1 MTLKHFIER
10 PVLASVISI
19 VIVIAGLIGLATL
32 PVEQYPDIAPPTV
45 MVRASYPGASAE
57 TIQKSV
63 IVPLEQAINGV
74 EDMTY
79 MTSSAAVGSASVT
92 VYFRQ
97 GINADMAA
105 VNVQNRI
112 SRATGQ
118 LPSEVTQIGVTT
130 MKRQTSMVK
139 IFSLYS
145 PDDSYDE
152 TFLSNYLKIN
162 IEPRVLRIA
171 GVGEAFTLG
180 ADYSMRIWLK
190 PDVMAQYKL
199 IPSDVTAALAE
210 QNIESATGTLGENS
224 QNTFQYT
231 MKYRGRLMTPEEFGE
246 IVLLAQPDGT
256 ILHLSKTA
264 AHRDIPVLGVNLGSL
279 GFMAELESK
288 DLSRLRDLCDG
299 KYEIESHMMLD
310 VSVQR
315 DGRVIYS
322 NLALNEALIARG
334 NISRVIRLQI
344 FTEQGKLVDVAGDG
358 VIVASPTGS
367 TAYSLSAGG
376 PVVEPTARNFI
387 VSPICAHSVHANAY
401 VLSPERVITV
411 QTEKNSYKPVLLSVD
426 GGRAFSLR
434 SGDSIEVRRS
444 KFDTKLVRLSKRS
457 FCEILQKKMLM
468 GGTSNEE

>member
-1 MTLKHFIER
+1 MLKKVILCPNPYRDAQLRVAKEAKR
-10 PVLASVISI
+10 VLDEVGCPN
-19 VIVIAGLIGLATL
+19 VVCLPFRNQEPPEGYGL
-32 PVEQYPDIAPPTV
+32 
-45 MVRASYPGASAE
+45 
-57 TIQKSV
+57 
-63 IVPLEQAINGV
+63 
-74 EDMTY
+74 
-79 MTSSAAVGSASVT
+79 
-92 VYFRQ
+92 
-97 GINADMAA
+97 
-105 VNVQNRI
+105 
-112 SRATGQ
+112 
-118 LPSEVTQIGVTT
+118 
-130 MKRQTSMVK
+130 
-139 IFSLYS
+139 
-145 PDDSYDE
+145 
-152 TFLSNYLKIN
+152 N
-162 IEPRVLRIA
+162 IEPLQQEIR
-171 GVGEAFTLG
+171 G
-180 ADYSMRIWLK
+180 ADMII
-190 PDVMAQYKL
+190 A
-199 IPSDVTAALAE
+199 
-210 QNIESATGTLGENS
+210 
-224 QNTFQYT
+224 
-231 MKYRGRLMTPEEFGE
+231 FGG
-246 IVLLAQPDGT
+246 DGT
-256 ILHLSKTA
+256 ILHLSKTT

-288 DLSRLRDLCDG
+288 ELSQLRDLCAG

-434 SGDSIEVRRS
+434 SGDCIEVRRS

>member
-1 MTLKHFIER
+1 MLRKVILCPNPYRDAQLRVAKEAKR
-10 PVLASVISI
+10 VLDEVGCPN
-19 VIVIAGLIGLATL
+19 VVCLPFRNQEPPEGYGL
-32 PVEQYPDIAPPTV
+32 
-45 MVRASYPGASAE
+45 
-57 TIQKSV
+57 
-63 IVPLEQAINGV
+63 
-74 EDMTY
+74 
-79 MTSSAAVGSASVT
+79 
-92 VYFRQ
+92 
-97 GINADMAA
+97 
-105 VNVQNRI
+105 
-112 SRATGQ
+112 
-118 LPSEVTQIGVTT
+118 
-130 MKRQTSMVK
+130 
-139 IFSLYS
+139 
-145 PDDSYDE
+145 
-152 TFLSNYLKIN
+152 N
-162 IEPRVLRIA
+162 IEPLQQEIR
-171 GVGEAFTLG
+171 G
-180 ADYSMRIWLK
+180 ADMII
-190 PDVMAQYKL
+190 A
-199 IPSDVTAALAE
+199 
-210 QNIESATGTLGENS
+210 
-224 QNTFQYT
+224 
-231 MKYRGRLMTPEEFGE
+231 FGG
-246 IVLLAQPDGT
+246 DGT

-288 DLSRLRDLCDG
+288 DLLRLRDPCDG

>member
-1 MTLKHFIER
+1 MLRKVILCPNPYRDAQLRVAKEAKR
-10 PVLASVISI
+10 VLDEVGCPN
-19 VIVIAGLIGLATL
+19 VVCLPFRNQEPPEGYGL
-32 PVEQYPDIAPPTV
+32 
-45 MVRASYPGASAE
+45 
-57 TIQKSV
+57 
-63 IVPLEQAINGV
+63 
-74 EDMTY
+74 
-79 MTSSAAVGSASVT
+79 
-92 VYFRQ
+92 
-97 GINADMAA
+97 
-105 VNVQNRI
+105 
-112 SRATGQ
+112 
-118 LPSEVTQIGVTT
+118 
-130 MKRQTSMVK
+130 
-139 IFSLYS
+139 
-145 PDDSYDE
+145 
-152 TFLSNYLKIN
+152 N
-162 IEPRVLRIA
+162 IEPLQQEIR
-171 GVGEAFTLG
+171 G
-180 ADYSMRIWLK
+180 ADMII
-190 PDVMAQYKL
+190 A
-199 IPSDVTAALAE
+199 
-210 QNIESATGTLGENS
+210 
-224 QNTFQYT
+224 
-231 MKYRGRLMTPEEFGE
+231 FGG
-246 IVLLAQPDGT
+246 DGT

-288 DLSRLRDLCDG
+288 DLLRWRDLCDG

>member
-1 MTLKHFIER
+1 MLRKVILCPNPYRDAQLRVAKEAKR
-10 PVLASVISI
+10 VLDEVGCPN
-19 VIVIAGLIGLATL
+19 VVCLPFRNQEPPEGYGL
-32 PVEQYPDIAPPTV
+32 
-45 MVRASYPGASAE
+45 
-57 TIQKSV
+57 
-63 IVPLEQAINGV
+63 
-74 EDMTY
+74 
-79 MTSSAAVGSASVT
+79 
-92 VYFRQ
+92 
-97 GINADMAA
+97 
-105 VNVQNRI
+105 
-112 SRATGQ
+112 
-118 LPSEVTQIGVTT
+118 
-130 MKRQTSMVK
+130 
-139 IFSLYS
+139 
-145 PDDSYDE
+145 
-152 TFLSNYLKIN
+152 N
-162 IEPRVLRIA
+162 IEPLQQEIR
-171 GVGEAFTLG
+171 G
-180 ADYSMRIWLK
+180 ADMII
-190 PDVMAQYKL
+190 A
-199 IPSDVTAALAE
+199 
-210 QNIESATGTLGENS
+210 
-224 QNTFQYT
+224 
-231 MKYRGRLMTPEEFGE
+231 FGG
-246 IVLLAQPDGT
+246 DGT

-288 DLSRLRDLCDG
+288 ELSQLRDLCDG

-315 DGRVIYS
+315 DGRVIFS

>member
-1 MTLKHFIER
+1 MLRKVILCPNPYRDAQLRVAKEAKR
-10 PVLASVISI
+10 VLDEVGCPN
-19 VIVIAGLIGLATL
+19 VVCLPFRNQEPPEGYGL
-32 PVEQYPDIAPPTV
+32 
-45 MVRASYPGASAE
+45 
-57 TIQKSV
+57 
-63 IVPLEQAINGV
+63 
-74 EDMTY
+74 
-79 MTSSAAVGSASVT
+79 
-92 VYFRQ
+92 
-97 GINADMAA
+97 
-105 VNVQNRI
+105 
-112 SRATGQ
+112 
-118 LPSEVTQIGVTT
+118 
-130 MKRQTSMVK
+130 
-139 IFSLYS
+139 
-145 PDDSYDE
+145 
-152 TFLSNYLKIN
+152 N
-162 IEPRVLRIA
+162 IEPLQQEIR
-171 GVGEAFTLG
+171 G
-180 ADYSMRIWLK
+180 ADMII
-190 PDVMAQYKL
+190 A
-199 IPSDVTAALAE
+199 
-210 QNIESATGTLGENS
+210 
-224 QNTFQYT
+224 
-231 MKYRGRLMTPEEFGE
+231 FGG
-246 IVLLAQPDGT
+246 DGT

-288 DLSRLRDLCDG
+288 ELSQLRDLCDG

-434 SGDSIEVRRS
+434 SGDCIEVRRS

>member
-1 MTLKHFIER
+1 MLRKVILCPNPYRDAQLRVAKEAKR
-10 PVLASVISI
+10 VLDEVGCPN
-19 VIVIAGLIGLATL
+19 VVCLPFRNQEPPEGYGL
-32 PVEQYPDIAPPTV
+32 
-45 MVRASYPGASAE
+45 
-57 TIQKSV
+57 
-63 IVPLEQAINGV
+63 
-74 EDMTY
+74 
-79 MTSSAAVGSASVT
+79 
-92 VYFRQ
+92 
-97 GINADMAA
+97 
-105 VNVQNRI
+105 
-112 SRATGQ
+112 
-118 LPSEVTQIGVTT
+118 
-130 MKRQTSMVK
+130 
-139 IFSLYS
+139 
-145 PDDSYDE
+145 
-152 TFLSNYLKIN
+152 N
-162 IEPRVLRIA
+162 IEPLQQEIR
-171 GVGEAFTLG
+171 G
-180 ADYSMRIWLK
+180 ADMII
-190 PDVMAQYKL
+190 A
-199 IPSDVTAALAE
+199 
-210 QNIESATGTLGENS
+210 
-224 QNTFQYT
+224 
-231 MKYRGRLMTPEEFGE
+231 FGG
-246 IVLLAQPDGT
+246 DGT

-288 DLSRLRDLCDG
+288 ELPQLRDLCDG
-299 KYEIESHMMLD
+299 EYEIESHMMLD

>member
-1 MTLKHFIER
+1 MLRKVILCPNPYRDAQLRVAKEAKR
-10 PVLASVISI
+10 VLDEVGCPN
-19 VIVIAGLIGLATL
+19 VVCLPFRNQEPPEGYGL
-32 PVEQYPDIAPPTV
+32 
-45 MVRASYPGASAE
+45 
-57 TIQKSV
+57 
-63 IVPLEQAINGV
+63 
-74 EDMTY
+74 
-79 MTSSAAVGSASVT
+79 
-92 VYFRQ
+92 
-97 GINADMAA
+97 
-105 VNVQNRI
+105 
-112 SRATGQ
+112 
-118 LPSEVTQIGVTT
+118 
-130 MKRQTSMVK
+130 
-139 IFSLYS
+139 
-145 PDDSYDE
+145 
-152 TFLSNYLKIN
+152 N
-162 IEPRVLRIA
+162 IEPLQQEIR
-171 GVGEAFTLG
+171 G
-180 ADYSMRIWLK
+180 ADMII
-190 PDVMAQYKL
+190 A
-199 IPSDVTAALAE
+199 
-210 QNIESATGTLGENS
+210 
-224 QNTFQYT
+224 
-231 MKYRGRLMTPEEFGE
+231 FGG
-246 IVLLAQPDGT
+246 DGT

-288 DLSRLRDLCDG
+288 DLLRLRDLCDG
-299 KYEIESHMMLD
+299 KYANERHMLHA
-310 VSVQR
+310 VSDQR

>member
-1 MTLKHFIER
+1 MLRKVILCPNPYRDAQLRVAKEAKR
-10 PVLASVISI
+10 VLDEVGCPN
-19 VIVIAGLIGLATL
+19 VVCLPFRNQEPPEGYGL
-32 PVEQYPDIAPPTV
+32 
-45 MVRASYPGASAE
+45 
-57 TIQKSV
+57 
-63 IVPLEQAINGV
+63 
-74 EDMTY
+74 
-79 MTSSAAVGSASVT
+79 
-92 VYFRQ
+92 
-97 GINADMAA
+97 
-105 VNVQNRI
+105 
-112 SRATGQ
+112 
-118 LPSEVTQIGVTT
+118 
-130 MKRQTSMVK
+130 
-139 IFSLYS
+139 
-145 PDDSYDE
+145 
-152 TFLSNYLKIN
+152 N
-162 IEPRVLRIA
+162 IEPLQQEIR
-171 GVGEAFTLG
+171 G
-180 ADYSMRIWLK
+180 ADMII
-190 PDVMAQYKL
+190 A
-199 IPSDVTAALAE
+199 
-210 QNIESATGTLGENS
+210 
-224 QNTFQYT
+224 
-231 MKYRGRLMTPEEFGE
+231 FG
-246 IVLLAQPDGT
+246 G
-256 ILHLSKTA
+256 
-264 AHRDIPVLGVNLGSL
+264 
-279 GFMAELESK
+279 
-288 DLSRLRDLCDG
+288 
-299 KYEIESHMMLD
+299 ESHMMLD

>member
-1 MTLKHFIER
+1 MLRKVILCPNPYRDAQLRVAKEAKR
-10 PVLASVISI
+10 VLDEVGCPN
-19 VIVIAGLIGLATL
+19 VVCLPFRNQEPPEGYGL
-32 PVEQYPDIAPPTV
+32 
-45 MVRASYPGASAE
+45 
-57 TIQKSV
+57 
-63 IVPLEQAINGV
+63 
-74 EDMTY
+74 
-79 MTSSAAVGSASVT
+79 
-92 VYFRQ
+92 
-97 GINADMAA
+97 
-105 VNVQNRI
+105 
-112 SRATGQ
+112 
-118 LPSEVTQIGVTT
+118 
-130 MKRQTSMVK
+130 
-139 IFSLYS
+139 
-145 PDDSYDE
+145 
-152 TFLSNYLKIN
+152 N
-162 IEPRVLRIA
+162 IEPLQQEIR
-171 GVGEAFTLG
+171 G
-180 ADYSMRIWLK
+180 ADMII
-190 PDVMAQYKL
+190 A
-199 IPSDVTAALAE
+199 
-210 QNIESATGTLGENS
+210 
-224 QNTFQYT
+224 
-231 MKYRGRLMTPEEFGE
+231 FGG
-246 IVLLAQPDGT
+246 DGT

-288 DLSRLRDLCDG
+288 GLWQLRDLCDG

>member
-1 MTLKHFIER
+1 MLRKVILCPNPYRDAQLRVAKEAKR
-10 PVLASVISI
+10 VLDEVGCPN
-19 VIVIAGLIGLATL
+19 VVCLPFRNQEPPEGYGL
-32 PVEQYPDIAPPTV
+32 
-45 MVRASYPGASAE
+45 
-57 TIQKSV
+57 
-63 IVPLEQAINGV
+63 
-74 EDMTY
+74 
-79 MTSSAAVGSASVT
+79 
-92 VYFRQ
+92 
-97 GINADMAA
+97 
-105 VNVQNRI
+105 
-112 SRATGQ
+112 
-118 LPSEVTQIGVTT
+118 
-130 MKRQTSMVK
+130 
-139 IFSLYS
+139 
-145 PDDSYDE
+145 
-152 TFLSNYLKIN
+152 N
-162 IEPRVLRIA
+162 IEPLQQEIR
-171 GVGEAFTLG
+171 G
-180 ADYSMRIWLK
+180 ADMII
-190 PDVMAQYKL
+190 A
-199 IPSDVTAALAE
+199 
-210 QNIESATGTLGENS
+210 
-224 QNTFQYT
+224 
-231 MKYRGRLMTPEEFGE
+231 FGG
-246 IVLLAQPDGT
+246 DGT

-288 DLSRLRDLCDG
+288 ELSQLRDLCDG

-367 TAYSLSAGG
+367 TAYSLSVGG

-468 GGTSNEE
+468 GGTSTEE

>member
-1 MTLKHFIER
+1 MLRKVILCPNPYRDAQLRVAKEAKR
-10 PVLASVISI
+10 VLDEVGCPN
-19 VIVIAGLIGLATL
+19 VVCLPFRNQEPPEGYGL
-32 PVEQYPDIAPPTV
+32 
-45 MVRASYPGASAE
+45 
-57 TIQKSV
+57 
-63 IVPLEQAINGV
+63 
-74 EDMTY
+74 
-79 MTSSAAVGSASVT
+79 
-92 VYFRQ
+92 
-97 GINADMAA
+97 
-105 VNVQNRI
+105 
-112 SRATGQ
+112 
-118 LPSEVTQIGVTT
+118 
-130 MKRQTSMVK
+130 
-139 IFSLYS
+139 
-145 PDDSYDE
+145 
-152 TFLSNYLKIN
+152 N
-162 IEPRVLRIA
+162 IEPLQQEIR
-171 GVGEAFTLG
+171 G
-180 ADYSMRIWLK
+180 ADMII
-190 PDVMAQYKL
+190 A
-199 IPSDVTAALAE
+199 
-210 QNIESATGTLGENS
+210 
-224 QNTFQYT
+224 
-231 MKYRGRLMTPEEFGE
+231 FGG
-246 IVLLAQPDGT
+246 DGT

-288 DLSRLRDLCDG
+288 DLLRLRDLFDG

-322 NLALNEALIARG
+322 NLAPNEALIARG
-334 NISRVIRLQI
+334 NISRVIRLHI

>member
-1 MTLKHFIER
+1 MLRKVILCPNPYRDAQLRVAKEAKR
-10 PVLASVISI
+10 VLDEVGCPN
-19 VIVIAGLIGLATL
+19 VVCLPFRNQEPPEGYGL
-32 PVEQYPDIAPPTV
+32 
-45 MVRASYPGASAE
+45 
-57 TIQKSV
+57 
-63 IVPLEQAINGV
+63 
-74 EDMTY
+74 
-79 MTSSAAVGSASVT
+79 
-92 VYFRQ
+92 
-97 GINADMAA
+97 
-105 VNVQNRI
+105 
-112 SRATGQ
+112 
-118 LPSEVTQIGVTT
+118 
-130 MKRQTSMVK
+130 
-139 IFSLYS
+139 
-145 PDDSYDE
+145 
-152 TFLSNYLKIN
+152 N
-162 IEPRVLRIA
+162 IEPLQQEIR
-171 GVGEAFTLG
+171 G
-180 ADYSMRIWLK
+180 A
-190 PDVMAQYKL
+190 
-199 IPSDVTAALAE
+199 
-210 QNIESATGTLGENS
+210 
-224 QNTFQYT
+224 
-231 MKYRGRLMTPEEFGE
+231 
-246 IVLLAQPDGT
+246 

>member
-1 MTLKHFIER
+1 MLRKVILCPNPYRDAQLRVAKEAKR
-10 PVLASVISI
+10 VLDEVGCPN
-19 VIVIAGLIGLATL
+19 VVCLPFRNQEPPEGYGL
-32 PVEQYPDIAPPTV
+32 
-45 MVRASYPGASAE
+45 
-57 TIQKSV
+57 
-63 IVPLEQAINGV
+63 
-74 EDMTY
+74 
-79 MTSSAAVGSASVT
+79 
-92 VYFRQ
+92 
-97 GINADMAA
+97 
-105 VNVQNRI
+105 
-112 SRATGQ
+112 
-118 LPSEVTQIGVTT
+118 
-130 MKRQTSMVK
+130 
-139 IFSLYS
+139 
-145 PDDSYDE
+145 
-152 TFLSNYLKIN
+152 N
-162 IEPRVLRIA
+162 IEPLQQEIR
-171 GVGEAFTLG
+171 G
-180 ADYSMRIWLK
+180 ADMII
-190 PDVMAQYKL
+190 A
-199 IPSDVTAALAE
+199 
-210 QNIESATGTLGENS
+210 
-224 QNTFQYT
+224 
-231 MKYRGRLMTPEEFGE
+231 FGG
-246 IVLLAQPDGT
+246 DGT

-288 DLSRLRDLCDG
+288 DLLRLRDLGDG

-334 NISRVIRLQI
+334 NSSRVIRLQI

-387 VSPICAHSVHANAY
+387 VSPICSHSVHANAY

>member
-1 MTLKHFIER
+1 MLRKVILCPNPYRDAQLRVAKEAKR
-10 PVLASVISI
+10 VLDEVGCPN
-19 VIVIAGLIGLATL
+19 VVCLPFRNQEPPEGYGL
-32 PVEQYPDIAPPTV
+32 
-45 MVRASYPGASAE
+45 
-57 TIQKSV
+57 
-63 IVPLEQAINGV
+63 
-74 EDMTY
+74 
-79 MTSSAAVGSASVT
+79 
-92 VYFRQ
+92 
-97 GINADMAA
+97 
-105 VNVQNRI
+105 
-112 SRATGQ
+112 
-118 LPSEVTQIGVTT
+118 
-130 MKRQTSMVK
+130 
-139 IFSLYS
+139 
-145 PDDSYDE
+145 
-152 TFLSNYLKIN
+152 N
-162 IEPRVLRIA
+162 IEPLQQEIR
-171 GVGEAFTLG
+171 G
-180 ADYSMRIWLK
+180 ADMII
-190 PDVMAQYKL
+190 A
-199 IPSDVTAALAE
+199 
-210 QNIESATGTLGENS
+210 
-224 QNTFQYT
+224 
-231 MKYRGRLMTPEEFGE
+231 FGG
-246 IVLLAQPDGT
+246 DGT

-288 DLSRLRDLCDG
+288 ELSQLRDLCDG

-334 NISRVIRLQI
+334 NISRVIQLQI

>member
-1 MTLKHFIER
+1 MLRKVILCPNPYRDAQLRVAKEAKR
-10 PVLASVISI
+10 VLDEVGCPN
-19 VIVIAGLIGLATL
+19 VVCLPFRNQEPPEGYGL
-32 PVEQYPDIAPPTV
+32 
-45 MVRASYPGASAE
+45 
-57 TIQKSV
+57 
-63 IVPLEQAINGV
+63 
-74 EDMTY
+74 
-79 MTSSAAVGSASVT
+79 
-92 VYFRQ
+92 
-97 GINADMAA
+97 
-105 VNVQNRI
+105 
-112 SRATGQ
+112 
-118 LPSEVTQIGVTT
+118 
-130 MKRQTSMVK
+130 
-139 IFSLYS
+139 
-145 PDDSYDE
+145 
-152 TFLSNYLKIN
+152 N
-162 IEPRVLRIA
+162 IEPLQQEIR
-171 GVGEAFTLG
+171 G
-180 ADYSMRIWLK
+180 ADMII
-190 PDVMAQYKL
+190 A
-199 IPSDVTAALAE
+199 
-210 QNIESATGTLGENS
+210 
-224 QNTFQYT
+224 
-231 MKYRGRLMTPEEFGE
+231 FGG
-246 IVLLAQPDGT
+246 DGT

-288 DLSRLRDLCDG
+288 DLLRLRDLCDG
-299 KYEIESHMMLD
+299 KYEIESRMMLD

>member
-1 MTLKHFIER
+1 MLRKVILCPNPYRDAQLRVAKEAKR
-10 PVLASVISI
+10 VLDEVGCPND
-19 VIVIAGLIGLATL
+19 VCLPFRNQEPPEGYGL
-32 PVEQYPDIAPPTV
+32 
-45 MVRASYPGASAE
+45 
-57 TIQKSV
+57 
-63 IVPLEQAINGV
+63 
-74 EDMTY
+74 
-79 MTSSAAVGSASVT
+79 
-92 VYFRQ
+92 
-97 GINADMAA
+97 
-105 VNVQNRI
+105 
-112 SRATGQ
+112 
-118 LPSEVTQIGVTT
+118 
-130 MKRQTSMVK
+130 
-139 IFSLYS
+139 
-145 PDDSYDE
+145 
-152 TFLSNYLKIN
+152 N
-162 IEPRVLRIA
+162 IEPLQQEIR
-171 GVGEAFTLG
+171 G
-180 ADYSMRIWLK
+180 ADMII
-190 PDVMAQYKL
+190 A
-199 IPSDVTAALAE
+199 
-210 QNIESATGTLGENS
+210 
-224 QNTFQYT
+224 
-231 MKYRGRLMTPEEFGE
+231 FGG
-246 IVLLAQPDGT
+246 DGT

-288 DLSRLRDLCDG
+288 ELSQLRDLCDG